1 MRIPYA
7 FLHPQP
13 LAASLLLAASM
24 LPTASVLPAAS
35 VLPTASVLPAASV
48 LPSASVLPTAGALS
62 AASALPASGMP
73 AGAAVQAS
81 GAVRVPKPPESSAG
95 NATHLSHG
103 RFKDFLVYKPSGS
116 PASFVLLLS
125 GEEGWNS
132 TAEAM
137 ARQLVQQGA
146 MVAGVDWAKFK
157 ANLEADGDQCVFP
170 DGDLENL
177 SHFVQAYFHTAT
189 YLSPIL
195 VGVSSG
201 AAMAYAMLAQAPR
214 NTFAAALTLG
224 FCPGLDMEKPLCK
237 GSGLESVRSTR
248 VHGVEF
254 LPIKNLGNPW
264 VNLQGANDRVCPA
277 GATRDFIS
285 QVGGAAGVTLPKVAH
300 DFASLPDWLPQF
312 TAGYNKLAAQNP
324 TRVAPPPAGL
334 SDLPIVEVPAEPVAT
349 QPGAAQPRI
358 GQPGV
363 APPDAVPTDT
373 FAIIM
378 SGDGGWAGLDQDVA
392 AALNAKGIPVV
403 GLDSLR
409 YYWTA
414 RTPDGLAADTDRM
427 IRYYLVHFG
436 KRRVLLIGYSQ
447 GADVLPFAVNR
458 LPDTSRARVALVAVM
473 GMSEHALFEFH
484 LSSWISDS
492 SAGPATLPEIS
503 RISGVPVLCIYGADE
518 SDSLCPK
525 LDPKRFN
532 IVKLKGGHHFDGDYA
547 NLARQILA
555 GATP

>member
-1 MRIPYA
+1 MRISRVFRSTRLLA
-7 FLHPQP
+7 ISL
-13 LAASLLLAASM
+13 LTAASPL
-24 LPTASVLPAAS
+24 TAGPAVPAANT
-35 VLPTASVLPAASV
+35 VRA
-48 LPSASVLPTAGALS
+48 PS
-62 AASALPASGMP
+62 
-73 AGAAVQAS
+73 
-81 GAVRVPKPPESSAG
+81 PPESAAG
-95 NATHLSHG
+95 NAMRLSHG
-103 RFKDFLVYKPSGS
+103 RFKDFLVDKPVG
-116 PASFVLLLS
+116 PPTSFVLLLS
-125 GEEGWNS
+125 GEQGWNS
-132 TAEAM
+132 TADTM

-146 MVAGVDWAKFK
+146 MVAGIDWVKFK

-177 SHFVQAYFHTAT
+177 SHFVQAYFHTPT

-201 AAMAYAMLAQAPR
+201 ASMAYAMLAQAPR

-224 FCPGLDMEKPLCK
+224 FCPTFNLEKPLCK

-248 VHGVEF
+248 GRGVEL

-264 VNLQGANDRVCPA
+264 VNLQAADDRTCPA
-277 GATRDFIS
+277 AAAREFIS
-285 QVGGAAGVTLPKVAH
+285 QVRGAAMVMLPNVGH
-300 DFASLPDWLPQF
+300 DFPSLPAWLPPY
-312 TAGYNKLAAQNP
+312 TAGFNKLAAQNP
-324 TRVAPPPAGL
+324 ATRVAPPPATL
-334 SDLPIVEVPAEPVAT
+334 SDLPIVEIPA
-349 QPGAAQPRI
+349 QPTAAQPRA
-358 GQPGV
+358 GTAGAARPEASG
-363 APPDAVPTDT
+363 DDT

-392 AALNAKGIPVV
+392 AALSAKGIPVV

-414 RTPDGLAADTDRM
+414 RTPDGLAADTDRI
-427 IRYYLVHFG
+427 IRYYLAHFG

-458 LPDTSRARVALVAVM
+458 LPAATRALVALVAVM

-484 LSSWISDS
+484 VSSWISDS
-492 SAGPATLPEIS
+492 DSGPATLPEIS
-503 RISGVPVLCIYGADE
+503 RIAGVPVLCIYGADE

-532 IVKLKGGHHFDGDYA
+532 IVKLKGGHHFDGDYDS
-547 NLARQILA
+547 LARQILIA
-555 GATP
+555 AHP